1 MLSDIACQE
10 VLLKRRLS
18 KWVGCPHYL
27 KLFLEWLSAEVKKDT
42 KASDAD
48 KTPKKLKNKWR
59 QRILEQEEKL
69 KNEKNSDS
77 NSH

>member
-1 MLSDIACQE
+1 MSWLSA
-10 VLLKRRLS
+10 
-18 KWVGCPHYL
+18 
-27 KLFLEWLSAEVKKDT
+27 LFKALLEWLSAEVKKDT

-48 KTPKKLKNKWR
+48 KTPKELKKKWR

-77 NSH
+77 NSG